1 MIILS
6 LNQKCYDKNDLF
18 RKYLVPCL
26 FTWFRFCEDFFLFL
40 LWTHQ
45 QRPKGIFPLPLSETA
60 ASNLCSWFPRKQVFV
75 LGALVPRQEETGAG
89 VGGMKCLQSGRGW
102 MLGREWLVLWLEGF
116 LRKRKHTAPRRCW
129 DLERGM
135 DIGRVVKAR
144 YQAAHL
150 HFPLTCSQVS
160 RKCSCRAYQ
169 PSGGLS
175 EGLWRRGQA
184 APSVVTKW
192 VNDRDLSP
200 QPPRLSEG
208 LAQPQGGRGEPGPLP
223 GSFLLG
229 FQSPS

>member
-1 MIILS
+1 MDSSAKTEGNFPLAPLRNS
-6 LNQKCYDKNDLF
+6 SQQPVF
-18 RKYLVPCL
+18 LVP
-26 FTWFRFCEDFFLFL
+26 
-40 LWTHQ
+40 
-45 QRPKGIFPLPLSETA
+45 KET
-60 ASNLCSWFPRKQVFV
+60 SLCFGS
-75 LGALVPRQEETGAG
+75 TGSQAG
-89 VGGMKCLQSGRGW
+89 GDWGGGGGMKCLQSGRGW

-169 PSGGLS
+169 PSRGLS

-208 LAQPQGGRGEPGPLP
+208 LAQPQGGREEPGPLP